1 MIADAILFVLT
12 TSNGAVPLEDLQCR
26 LNGVC
31 GASLQF
37 HLARL
42 EECGVIKRL
51 GVTYRLPESP
61 PTSLVRHVGGI
72 WGLG

>member
-12 TSNGAVPLEDLQCR
+12 TGNGPVPLSELQCR

-31 GASLQF
+31 IASLRF

-42 EECGVIKRL
+42 EETGAIQRAAS
-51 GVTYRLPESP
+51 TYQLTGSHLAAAAEAA
-61 PTSLVRHVGGI
+61 
-72 WGLG
+72 